1 MKKIM
6 KKIINII
13 IMMVIIIGSSV
24 LPAVLKMSIM
34 TTVIVAVIASI
45 VAAIYIIA
53 TSNNDKGNIDIKE
66 QEDNKQNMNEAM
78 VVSRIEKEISI
89 NTDNIVTQE
98 KKNEIKKLTLFQ
110 EETMENLNKVINE
123 MSKNINEMNDVFK
136 EITSASGAAEGDTIK
151 LAESLAKTMYL
162 TSVGNESM
170 GNMDVSMKKIYSANQ
185 LLDESVQV
193 ANSSTKEAID
203 IIHLIGNIAN
213 QTNLL
218 ALNAAIEAARAGEA
232 GKGFSVVASEI
243 RKLAD
248 DVKTA
253 VNSVDGI
260 INDITLAISKTT
272 DNAREGGLLIQ
283 ESINIVSAAEDIFK
297 QIVEEVNEIDI
308 HASIVSELNSKCE
321 MSKTA
326 AIDISKAQ
334 AKSINTLLISSK
346 ELIKTA
352 KAIRNKI

>member
-6 KKIINII
+6 KRIVNII
-13 IMMVIIIGSSV
+13 IMTVIIIGSSV
-24 LPAVLKMSIM
+24 LPAILKMNVM
-34 TTVIVAVIASI
+34 TTVIVAIIAAI
-45 VAAIYIIA
+45 VAGIYIIA
-53 TSNNDKGNIDIKE
+53 TSSHDKLDIQK
-66 QEDNKQNMNEAM
+66 QNDNKQNINE
-78 VVSRIEKEISI
+78 VTVIPIIEKEIPI
-89 NTDNIVTQE
+89 NRDNIITQE
-98 KKNEIKKLTLFQ
+98 KKDAIQKLSLFQ
-110 EETMENLNKVINE
+110 EETVEKLNDVINE
-123 MSKNINEMNDVFK
+123 MARNINEMNDIFR
-136 EITSASGAAEGDTIK
+136 EITSTSGAADGDAIK
-151 LAESLAKTMYL
+151 LAEALAKTMYL

-170 GNMDVSMKKIYSANQ
+170 ENMDTSMKKVYNANQ

-193 ANSSTKEAID
+193 ANNSTKEAID

-260 INDITLAISKTT
+260 INDITVAINKTT
-272 DNAREGGLLIQ
+272 DNARDGGQLIQ
-283 ESINIVSAAEDIFK
+283 ESINIVNTAEDIFK

-308 HASIVSELNSKCE
+308 HASIVSELNGKCE
-321 MSKTA
+321 IARTR
-326 AIDISKAQ
+326 AIDVSDTQ
-334 AKSINTLLISSK
+334 AKAINTLLNSSK
-346 ELIKTA
+346 ELIEAA
-352 KAIRNKI
+352 KSIRNKI